1 MLKNPQLK
9 EDLILLLQSK
19 RWDMVR
25 AFFRY
30 WETEDEMVDKVI
42 LFGHFFMPHY
52 FRDATPE
59 FHREV
64 ILMLMNLKNEYFA
77 CPRGFS
83 KTTLIQLVCIFRI
96 VNGMEKFIVII
107 EKTFTEASEVIKGIR
122 DEFEDN
128 DKIKLIY
135 GNLIDKKFEYSV
147 KSVDAKGDVMINKIR
162 LRGKGFNTTIRGL
175 KTRAYRPTLIICD
188 DIEEDE
194 HIDNPDQ
201 RKKYENNF
209 NKGIL
214 PALDIY
220 GSLKVSG
227 TILHID
233 SLLSNLIK
241 SHNGKIYRAYD
252 PMDPKNTL
260 LWKERWSYE
269 RLEEKKRDM
278 QLRGKSTSAFA
289 QEYLNDPISNED
301 RIFKAEYL
309 YEETPEGR
317 MPKNRITKKEF
328 EILRRTQFFN
338 VYANIDVGDTIKNDS
353 DWTGVV
359 VYAVSKSG
367 HKYILDARRE
377 KRDSAG
383 LIDLIFEIWTTWRN
397 YGLIKIGIEK
407 KGFEDQ
413 IKPFI
418 DIKSAQT
425 NIYPYV
431 EELKPM
437 GRNKESR
444 IRGSLE
450 GFFQQDMIIFVVDE
464 IEGKIVPRHNTM
476 DLLEELYNFPSAEH
490 DDLSDALA
498 YSSDIS
504 VIPDES
510 EEAIEIDP
518 DIDTYNDDVIYAD
531 KSILN

>member
-9 EDLILLLQSK
+9 EDLILLIQAK

-30 WETEDEMVDKVI
+30 WSSEDEMVDKVI

-52 FRDATPE
+52 LRDITPE

-64 ILMLMNLKNEYFA
+64 IRMLMNLKNEYFA

-96 VNGMEKFIVII
+96 VNRMEKFIVVI
-107 EKTFTEASEVIKGIR
+107 EKTFTESSEVIKGIR

-128 DKIKLIY
+128 DKILLIY
-135 GNLIDKKFEYSV
+135 GELIDKKMENSI
-147 KSVDAKGDVMINKIR
+147 KTPDAKGDVFINGIR
-162 LRGKGFNTTIRGL
+162 IRGKGFNTTIRGL
-175 KTRAYRPTLIICD
+175 KSRAYRPTLIICD

-194 HIDNPDQ
+194 FINNPDQ
-201 RKKYENNF
+201 RRKYENNF

-214 PALDIY
+214 PSIDVY
-220 GSLKVSG
+220 GCIKVSG
-227 TILHID
+227 TILHLD
-233 SLLSNLIK
+233 SLLNNLIK
-241 SHNGKIYRAYD
+241 SHNGKIYRAFD
-252 PMDPKNTL
+252 PADPRNTL

-269 RLEEKKRDM
+269 RLMEKKNDM
-278 QLRGKSTSAFA
+278 ELKGKSTSAFS
-289 QEYLNDPISNED
+289 QEYLNDPVSEED
-301 RIFKAEYL
+301 RVFKAEYL
-309 YEETPEGR
+309 YEYVDGVKL
-317 MPKNRITKKEF
+317 PKNRITKKEF
-328 EILRRTQFFN
+328 NELRSTQFFN
-338 VYANIDVGDTIKNDS
+338 VYAILDVADTKKDLS

-359 VYAVSKSG
+359 VYAVSRSG
-367 HKYILDARRE
+367 RRYVLDARRE
-377 KRDSAG
+377 KRDSPG
-383 LIDLIFEIWTTWRN
+383 IIDLIFEIWTTWRS

-413 IKPFI
+413 VKPFI
-418 DIKSAQT
+418 DIKSTQT
-425 NIYPYV
+425 NIYPFV

-437 GRNKESR
+437 GRNKEGR

-450 GFFQQDMIIFVVDE
+450 GFFQQDMFIFVVDE
-464 IEGKIVPRHNTM
+464 IEGKIVLRHNTM

-498 YSSDIS
+498 YSADITML
-504 VIPDES
+504 PDE
-510 EEAIEIDP
+510 EDRAIENDP
-518 DIDTYNDDVIYAD
+518 DMDTYSDGTIISTKND
-531 KSILN
+531 LH